1 MEPISP
7 NLNDPDY
14 EKKRVIFCMILQ
26 LATHLLRE
34 AQKEINKVIE
44 QYILFFEELWS
55 IITRGEDPTSLIKK
69 FETDMETIQQLM
81 MRVHTM
87 AENVVKELEDDLTNV
102 VQYKVTDGRVEDS
115 DLETLKQDFLRTLH
129 DARESTNQQFDTLEE
144 TVLRT
149 ATDTADAKE
158 FFKKASPVLAGLGPK
173 LGALFQKIGNF
184 IQKVFISI
192 KQKATNI
199 LNQTRQF
206 FRGLLETVSKD
217 FA

>member
-1 MEPISP
+1 
-7 NLNDPDY
+7 
-14 EKKRVIFCMILQ
+14 
-26 LATHLLRE
+26 
-34 AQKEINKVIE
+34 
-44 QYILFFEELWS
+44 
-55 IITRGEDPTSLIKK
+55 
-69 FETDMETIQQLM
+69 M